1 MKMRKKSLIT
11 PVILSALIPTLLLSG
26 CGGGDDDSASN
37 GSNDPAT
44 GPVVEQAPVSA
55 RDGFETIAPNTPGFV
70 DLTSLVQSGSDGA
83 IITDITLVSS
93 QGSGQCGEVTT
104 DNISSLQGFNVT
116 IDGAAICQYSY
127 EVESIAAEPQARM
140 RASARVMVASSAGG
154 SAVLVPISVPL
165 AINDTHVTDIE
176 AALGMDFPAGYSLS
190 SDFSVLGDGD
200 VTADTSAMSISYTAT
215 AEGVS
220 RVVYALE
227 GNIAGTPDIKMG
239 TIDYAVS
246 DELNNAP
253 TANSFTF
260 NEQTEL
266 FIVYDIDVSAY
277 VEDAVDSDTLQLI
290 AVSSYTADVAAKDNN
305 DLSNK
310 VFTFEASSYGMHYV
324 SYTVSDHRGGF
335 ATGIVEIAI
344 ADPDTINFWDDI
356 EDGLLTFSA
365 PLTRIEADSIG
376 VVYPGYYKDTNY
388 YPGVDVVAFDSSAGI
403 GYCSSRG
410 GRIPA
415 KEELRAIID
424 KFQPSDNLNWPL
436 ARRYLAYDG
445 LNIKAYNIITG
456 NARDS
461 EDNLFFVTCVSNGDI
476 FVTADKLVVAASG
489 IDVAN
494 ITVNF
499 QRDGEPVAGAGF
511 IVEVSG
517 SAVLNQTNVTTS
529 ADGVAII
536 TVSNT
541 VAETVNVSFTYATN
555 QADMLVASKS
565 VDFISDIDTAQ
576 VDALQV
582 LSDMSPNDGIDQNLF
597 QVSVVDNDG
606 NAIEGALVDVSLSS
620 TTAQMFGEAEDL
632 LTDENGLLIFGV
644 TNTLAESV
652 DVEVSLTSLVNGYS
666 SLSVTSEFLDA
677 TAIIITPD
685 TFTRSDA
692 FAFCSTMSMRPAT
705 QSEYRDYLDQGKVL
719 NEDTY
724 WETGE
729 QRPSNIYY
737 PYFTVA
743 DPESHNGAQNKVLK
757 GVMCVPTT
765 NSGLVDVSIDNGMST
780 FESLSVDTVANGVD
794 TADFKITLLD
804 KYGTPAEGEVVY
816 FAVNGSA
823 VVTEVQVTTDVDGV
837 AQVHVTD
844 VVAEDVVVQALYNG
858 ISSSAATFIADVSTA
873 DVAYSTFTTLVN
885 NAVGDGEEED
895 KFLFSLKDAKG
906 NGVEGET
913 VSFTSTASASYP
925 PSAVTD
931 HNGEIVFAA
940 TSTEFGVGEL
950 VATYQGSSITTSM
963 TFTDVTHTYNVL
975 YMDETPWM
983 YANGNDIYRFSIQI
997 QQGMGTNTS
1006 NVTPPYT
1013 LTMGGAS
1020 CDPGVITEVT
1030 SPSHYRTFEM
1040 TCRQA
1045 LPPDY
1050 RSRYDVSRGDRWTNG
1065 LWIDFGRGSNVITS
1079 GSAVFKANYSWRCT
1093 DYYTVAQCS

>member
-461 EDNLFFVTCVSNGDI
+461 EDNLFFVTCVTSGDI
-476 FVTADKLVVAASG
+476 LVTADKLVLAASG

-517 SAVLNQTNVTTS
+517 SAVLNQTNVTTA
-529 ADGVAII
+529 ADGTASV

-541 VAETVNVSFTYATN
+541 IAETVNVSFTYVTN
-555 QADMLVASKS
+555 QSDMLVASKS

-582 LSDMSPNDGIDQNLF
+582 LSDNSQNDGFDQNLL
-597 QVSVVDNDG
+597 QVTVVDSYGNPVAGVLIDITLDG
-606 NAIEGALVDVSLSS
+606 SAVLIGDPDD
-620 TTAQMFGEAEDL
+620 MM
-632 LTDENGLLIFGV
+632 TDEAGGLAFGV
-644 TNTLAESV
+644 SNVVAEPV
-652 DVEVSLTSLVNGYS
+652 VVAVSHTSLKNGSSSQSATVNFIDPTE
-666 SLSVTSEFLDA
+666 V
-677 TAIIITPD
+677 IITPAL
-685 TFTRSDA
+685 FKYHNA
-692 FAFCSTMSMRPAT
+692 FAYCADMSMRMST
-705 QSEYRDYLDQGKVL
+705 QSEYRHYLDAGNSL
-719 NEDTY
+719 PENLY

-729 QRPSNIYY
+729 ERNDPDYY
-737 PYFTVA
+737 PYFTVD
-743 DPESHNGAQNKVLK
+743 DPESNSGSLARYEK
-757 GVMCVPTT
+757 GVMCTST
-765 NSGLVDVSIDNGMST
+765 SSSGLIGVSIDNGMST